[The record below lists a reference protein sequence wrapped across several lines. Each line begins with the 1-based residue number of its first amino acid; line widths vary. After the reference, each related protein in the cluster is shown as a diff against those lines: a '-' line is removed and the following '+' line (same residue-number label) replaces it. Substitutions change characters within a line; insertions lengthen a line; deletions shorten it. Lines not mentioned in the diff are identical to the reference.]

1 MSVKQVGDLM
11 TRDVAVINRKSD
23 VHELEKLLLE
33 RRVHGLPVVNDDG
46 ILVGVISQTDLL
58 AWHYNTGVDGAA
70 FYDNSRLHV
79 TDEDA
84 IAGLQLTDI
93 KTAPVEDVM
102 SPMVHC
108 IGADRPI
115 AVAAA
120 TMVEERIHRLV
131 VVDETLR
138 VQGVISAL
146 DILHAIPGVEELI
159 QPEADIFVDESIV

>member
-1 MSVKQVGDLM
+1 MSMKHVADLM

-58 AWHYNTGVDGAA
+58 AWHYNAGVDGAA
-70 FYDNSRLHV
+70 FYDNSRPHII
-79 TDEDA
+79 DEDA
-84 IAGLQLTDI
+84 MAGLHLTDI

-108 IGADRPI
+108 IRADRPI
-115 AVAAA
+115 AVAAS

-146 DILHAIPGVEELI
+146 DILRAIPGVQELI
-159 QPEADIFVDESIV
+159 QPEADVFAEDSNG

>member
-1 MSVKQVGDLM
+1 METKLVADLM
-11 TRDVAVINRKSD
+11 TSDVAVINSKSD

-33 RRVHGLPVVNDDG
+33 KRVHGLPVVNDDG

-70 FYDNSRLHV
+70 FYDTSRLQITDDAV
-79 TDEDA
+79 T
-84 IAGLQLTDI
+84 AGLQLSDI
-93 KTAPVEDVM
+93 QTALIEEVM

-108 IGADRPI
+108 IYPDRPI
-115 AVAAA
+115 SVAAA
-120 TMVEERIHRLV
+120 TMIDQRIHRLV

-146 DILHAIPGVEELI
+146 DILYAVPGVEDSLPSEVSSAPLN
-159 QPEADIFVDESIV
+159 

>member
-1 MSVKQVGDLM
+1 MRMEQVADLM

-70 FYDNSRLHV
+70 FYDNTRLHV
-79 TDEDA
+79 TDEDSM
-84 IAGLQLTDI
+84 AGLQLTDI
-93 KTAPVEDVM
+93 QTAPVEDVM

-108 IGADRPI
+108 IRADRPI
-115 AVAAA
+115 SVAAA
-120 TMVEERIHRLV
+120 TMVEQRIHRLV

-138 VQGVISAL
+138 VKGVISAL
-146 DILHAIPGVEELI
+146 DILRAIPGVEKLVK
-159 QPEADIFVDESIV
+159 PNADALDHESNA

>member
-1 MSVKQVGDLM
+1 M
-11 TRDVAVINRKSD
+11 
-23 VHELEKLLLE
+23 
-33 RRVHGLPVVNDDG
+33 
-46 ILVGVISQTDLL
+46 ISQTDLL

-79 TDEDA
+79 TDDDSM
-84 IAGLQLTDI
+84 AGLQLTDI
-93 KTAPVEDVM
+93 KTALVEEVM

-120 TMVEERIHRLV
+120 TMVTERIHRLV

-146 DILHAIPGVEELI
+146 DILYAIPGVEELTH
-159 QPEADIFVDESIV
+159 PEADVFVDESIV

>member
-1 MSVKQVGDLM
+1 MNVKQVADLM

-79 TDEDA
+79 IDEDSM
-84 IAGLQLTDI
+84 AGLQLTDI

-108 IGADRPI
+108 IRADRPI
-115 AVAAA
+115 AVAAS
-120 TMVEERIHRLV
+120 TMVQQRIHRLV

-146 DILHAIPGVEELI
+146 DILHAIPGVEERI
-159 QPEADIFVDESIV
+159 RPEANVLVDESIA

>member
-1 MSVKQVGDLM
+1 MSGKQVADLM

-23 VHELEKLLLE
+23 VHELEKLMLE
-33 RRVHGLPVVNDDG
+33 RRVHGMPVVNDDG

-79 TDEDA
+79 TDGDA
-84 IAGLQLTDI
+84 TAGLQLTDI
-93 KTAPVEDVM
+93 QTAPVEDVM

-108 IGADRPI
+108 IRADRPI

-120 TMVEERIHRLV
+120 TMIQQRIHRLV

-146 DILHAIPGVEELI
+146 DILHAIPGVEERI
-159 QPEADIFVDESIV
+159 QPEAGFFADESVA

>member
-1 MSVKQVGDLM
+1 MSVKQVADLM

-70 FYDNSRLHV
+70 FYDYSRLHV
-79 TDEDA
+79 TDEEA

-108 IGADRPI
+108 ISADRPI

-120 TMVEERIHRLV
+120 TMVQERIHRLV

-146 DILHAIPGVEELI
+146 DILRAIPGVDELV
-159 QPEADIFVDESIV
+159 EFETGTRAAAN

>member
-1 MSVKQVGDLM
+1 MKMKQVADLM
-11 TRDVAVINRKSD
+11 TRDVAVINYKSD

-46 ILVGVISQTDLL
+46 ILVGVVSQTDLL

-70 FYDNSRLHV
+70 FYDNTRLHV
-79 TDEDA
+79 TDDDSL
-84 IAGLQLTDI
+84 AGLQLTDI
-93 KTAPVEDVM
+93 KTAPVGDVM

-108 IGADRPI
+108 IRADRPI
-115 AVAAA
+115 SVAAS
-120 TMVEERIHRLV
+120 TMVRHRIHRLV

-146 DILHAIPGVEELI
+146 DILHAIPGVEEQLR
-159 QPEADIFVDESIV
+159 ADPDASARA

>member
-70 FYDNSRLHV
+70 FYDNSRLV
-79 TDEDA
+79 
-84 IAGLQLTDI
+84 LRQL
-93 KTAPVEDVM
+93 
-102 SPMVHC
+102 
-108 IGADRPI
+108 
-115 AVAAA
+115 AA
-120 TMVEERIHRLV
+120 TRHRRGCDGWIAAHRHQDSSGRGRDVSDGPLHW
-131 VVDETLR
+131 R
-138 VQGVISAL
+138 RSAHRGGCR
-146 DILHAIPGVEELI
+146 DDG
-159 QPEADIFVDESIV
+159 